1 MTMTR
6 HLLTSYSVLRR
17 QSGAVLVVSLLFL
30 LILTMIGVA
39 SMQTTTMEEK
49 MAGNMR
55 DRGVALQAAESGI
68 RDGEAFIE
76 SVASTAAFNSSN
88 GGLYGEF
95 ETPPE
100 PFAAATWASDT
111 TSRAGTLLQGISAA
125 PRFFIRYTGMAT
137 VDSSS
142 LKVKGYGQGSPGDV
156 ATFEITSRGTG
167 ITGGTTAATE
177 AMVRTFYGRRF

>member
-1 MTMTR
+1 MTTSR
-6 HLLTSYSVLRR
+6 HKPAQTTLHGY

-68 RDGEAFIE
+68 RDAEAFIE
-76 SVASTAAFNSSN
+76 GVASTAAFNNTVS
-88 GGLYGEF
+88 GLYGQY
-95 ETPPE
+95 ETPPD
-100 PFAAATWASDT
+100 PFAAATW
-111 TSRAGTLLQGISAA
+111 TSATSSRPGTALEGINAA
-125 PRFFIRYTGMAT
+125 PRFFVRYTGTVA

-142 LKVKGYGQGSPGDV
+142 LKVKGYGVGSPGDV

-167 ITGGTTAATE
+167 IAGGTAAATE
-177 AMVRTFYGRRF
+177 AMVRSFYGRRF